1 MINFDASRGAVLA
14 VAGSRAPLSAAAYE
28 AVSRVGAGWHL
39 HVDIP
44 AAPAIPVAAAAA
56 AAAMSAARLATAGHV
71 ADLPQRKRIAKTFA
85 SVKRGTT

>member
-44 AAPAIPVAAAAA
+44 AAPAIPAAAA

-71 ADLPQRKRIAKTFA
+71 ADVPQRKRIAKTFA

>member
-44 AAPAIPVAAAAA
+44 AAPAVPAAAA

-71 ADLPQRKRIAKTFA
+71 ADVPQRKRTAKTFA

>member
-44 AAPAIPVAAAAA
+44 AAPAVPAVAA
-56 AAAMSAARLATAGHV
+56 AAAMSAARLATSGHV
-71 ADLPQRKRIAKTFA
+71 ADIPQRKRTAKTFA

>member
-14 VAGSRAPLSAAAYE
+14 VAGSRAPLTAAAYE
-28 AVSRVGAGWHL
+28 AVSRVGVSWHQN
-39 HVDIP
+39 VEIP
-44 AAPAIPVAAAAA
+44 AAPAVPAAV

-71 ADLPQRKRIAKTFA
+71 ADVPQRKRTAKTFA

>member
-14 VAGSRAPLSAAAYE
+14 VAGSRAPLSAAVYE

-39 HVDIP
+39 HVAIP
-44 AAPAIPVAAAAA
+44 AVPAAAA
-56 AAAMSAARLATAGHV
+56 AAAMSAARLATSGHV
-71 ADLPQRKRIAKTFA
+71 ADVPQRKRTAKTFA

>member
-14 VAGSRAPLSAAAYE
+14 VAGSRAPLSAAAYG

-44 AAPAIPVAAAAA
+44 AAPAVPAVAA
-56 AAAMSAARLATAGHV
+56 AAAMSAARLATSGHV
-71 ADLPQRKRIAKTFA
+71 ADIPQRKRTAKTFA

>member
-39 HVDIP
+39 HID
-44 AAPAIPVAAAAA
+44 IPVAPAVPAAAA
-56 AAAMSAARLATAGHV
+56 AAAMSAARLATSGHV
-71 ADLPQRKRIAKTFA
+71 ADVPQRKRTAKTFA

>member
-44 AAPAIPVAAAAA
+44 AAPAIPAAAA

>member
-56 AAAMSAARLATAGHV
+56 AMSAARLATAGHV

>member
-44 AAPAIPVAAAAA
+44 AAPAVPAVA
-56 AAAMSAARLATAGHV
+56 AAAMSAARLATSGHV
-71 ADLPQRKRIAKTFA
+71 ADIPQRKRTAKTFA

>member
-14 VAGSRAPLSAAAYE
+14 VSGLRAPLTDAAYE
-28 AVSRVGAGWHL
+28 AVSRVGVSWHQI
-39 HVDIP
+39 VDVP
-44 AAPAIPVAAAAA
+44 AAAAA

-71 ADLPQRKRIAKTFA
+71 ADIPQRKRNGKTFA